1 MREEYINDVTDSDFR
16 QRTLLATEA
25 PRSLTFTIVFDGG
38 SLGNPGKGYGSY
50 EIMSQGEPVQLQR
63 EEFGGSITNNQAEY
77 MTLIEALKW
86 LASELGDDSSR
97 ATVEIH
103 GDSKL
108 VINQING
115 TWKVRNA
122 RMIPLVEEA
131 TKLLMRFGKTKVSWH
146 PRAESVKRLGH

>member
-1 MREEYINDVTDSDFR
+1 MTDSDF
-16 QRTLLATEA
+16 QQKTLLATET
-25 PRSLTFTIVFDGG
+25 PRSRAFTIVFDGG

-50 EIMSQGEPVQLQR
+50 EIMSQGEPVRLQR
-63 EEFGGSITNNQAEY
+63 EEFGGTITNNQAEY

-86 LASELGDDSSR
+86 LSSELGDEASK

-115 TWKVRNA
+115 TWKVKNA
-122 RMIPLVEEA
+122 RMIPLVDEA
-131 TKLLMRFGKTKVSWH
+131 KLLLKRFGKTKVAWH